1 MARIETSSTS
11 TIFAQKKDS
20 PPGLWDPLA
29 GLFKKKVPPPVT
41 TPGPIAPPPSVEIP
55 EIVVTN
61 PEPARIPEVIQTLE
75 KGVDLLIEPIAS
87 TEIHQIDATLESQL
101 FENVEILPARGVEQL
116 IQNVAQEVIPE
127 VLLTPETQITAA
139 VTVLTPLE
147 NPTTLPA
154 RFTRKA
160 YPFLTLRN
168 FAYLALLVTAIAFIY
183 FVYKNLWQK
192 KNISVQEPK
201 PVLEMSQ
208 TEMLPEIQPITT
220 QEIQLPMKVVQE
232 ELKSNRFTRLELAIA
247 AVMGGV
253 VGGVVSTAGYV
264 LCNFFHSRKNNT
276 FQQSVFRD
284 AGLDPANTTL
294 FIQQTISEKVK
305 ATTENAEYILKLTTD
320 LKADLLQGFAEQIHT
335 MSSNI
340 QRLQDEVSS
349 LQQSMGSLNAD
360 KLFKR
365 MDALEKSDQTLQKLR
380 EELQRYV
387 SKEEYEKAKVSTEN
401 RLSNIDT
408 ANADYLEQLKVLST
422 DFAKIKSGDA
432 SSLNDL
438 IQKLQDLSQKV
449 KELENS
455 LTAVQQKDFN
465 SSTQIEELNKI
476 TKILSE
482 KLNQFTNRETSLTEK
497 QLKSDTVMADLRSAN
512 DAHSQQDL
520 QQIFKEIEQSLLR
533 LNSGQIALE
542 EKRIED
548 LEFIFRRSNEAIEQE
563 SRNIQRL
570 LLEQKSKQD
579 LKILSV
585 LDQQLK
591 DDHLKA
597 KFTEILSKD
606 KEFSDNLAKNQN
618 LLASLNQGLLQ
629 AIINDANFRLA
640 FIGAVKDHPEFIKAL
655 SSGLATQLGSDQTL
669 RESLIRDPNFIAA
682 FFEKKELIHAMAKD
696 ETLHANLVKTIS
708 ENTTFAEAIAKDP
721 NLAKAIAA
729 NSLLAQAMAK
739 DESLRVNLVKTI
751 SEDKA
756 FAEAVAKDPN
766 LAKAIAANPLLAQ
779 AMAKDESL
787 RANLVKTISEDKAF
801 AGAIAKDPNLAKA
814 IAQSTALSD
823 AIARESAFRSAITK
837 AIENQEFADFLA
849 GNAKFIHQLATQQD
863 LRRAITQDPNF
874 MTAFLEKQDLIQA
887 ISERPEFLNHFK
899 EMITREVQLKL
910 TELEKKDETTLETS
924 TGLKSQV
931 VLLQQAFTDFT
942 SSANLEDLKRRWVA
956 VEHRLDGV
964 QKSSLESNFEILSKI
979 DFLETRVDK
988 YDFLIFELMNL
999 LSKEKLEIFKYLV
1012 QIQTENESTN
1022 NQLRM
1027 DHNNL
1032 ASKHRNLDER
1042 FMRSGAAVSSPDASP
1057 NQNRT
1062 NSLALSIPDI
1072 VKKLE
1077 NEPSFKELLLRL
1089 VPFDRTPSARTESP
1103 ADRNSSNNS
1112 REEKIRAFRERI
1124 SGESSPSTG
1133 DYIEVKPLDVVRFLK
1148 ERGSNGSK
1156 YGLKEDQGSL
1166 LIRKDKVVQ
1175 LYDDFNIAGAI
1186 TNFARAKKKGSVD
1199 PMAITAGLHP
1209 DDGKKLLT
1217 DSPSKQLALDSTQTP
1232 ARRTF

>member
-696 ETLHANLVKTIS
+696 EA
-708 ENTTFAEAIAKDP
+708 
-721 NLAKAIAA
+721 
-729 NSLLAQAMAK
+729 
-739 DESLRVNLVKTI
+739 LRVNLVKTI

-756 FAEAVAKDPN
+756 FAEAIAKDPN